1 MGCEVHFSHFFH
13 DPAFNC
19 PGWPAISRIGFCC
32 HDQAL
37 LRRGH
42 QRSNHQWSNEG
53 LCLWFINFSRNVWRC
68 PLAILSEPGKIYSC
82 NVIFEGPGLSVGVL
96 SWGENLGS
104 VSISKWFL
112 CVLKKIVDDWA
123 VYQQIGQRGNR
134 VTWGHPV
141 SALLFFLAN
150 ICHQVNSVQFKSRL
164 YDLSRSVIYCDILAP
179 MSTAL
184 NSVKRK

>member
-1 MGCEVHFSHFFH
+1 MSCEVHFSHFFH

-53 LCLWFINFSRNVWRC
+53 LCLWFINFSHNVWPC

-82 NVIFEGPGLSVGVL
+82 SVIFEGPGLSVGVL

-112 CVLKKIVDDWA
+112 WVLKKIVDDQA
-123 VYQQIGQRGNR
+123 VYQQIGQRGDR

-141 SALLFFLAN
+141 SALLFFSGQHLSPGKLS
-150 ICHQVNSVQFKSRL
+150 SVQKQIVWSQ
-164 YDLSRSVIYCDILAP
+164 
-179 MSTAL
+179 
-184 NSVKRK
+184 